1 MTSFFYVC
9 ITKVVEVGREAFCA
23 IRFQYGAKG
32 KFCLCGI
39 PYLFI
44 FFGFVIFKFCIMCI
58 FLKVYLYKFVYICIL
73 NFIEVRKNFRE
84 WAIVYMI
91 SQHLFKSNLIT
102 IGDSHIVHLVAEA
115 EYQTILCISPACT
128 DAFPYSNMFLCLLV
142 FPVTNDGFV
151 VLAEA

>member
-1 MTSFFYVC
+1 MACFFYIY
-9 ITKVVEVGREAFCA
+9 ITKVVKVGRKAFCA
-23 IRFQYGAKG
+23 IRFQYSAEC
-32 KFCLCGI
+32 KFCLCCI

-44 FFGFVIFKFCIMCI
+44 FFSLVIFKFCIMCI

-115 EYQTILCISPACT
+115 EYQTILCVSPACT
-128 DAFPYSNMFLCLLV
+128 YTFPYSNMLLCLLV
-142 FPVTNDGFV
+142 VPVTNNGFV